1 MTSTTINWIKDIQ
14 DFIDMKTYLPN
25 GTFLVDNPGHSV
37 RKWEEFLQQKF
48 NISWNVVATE
58 FTKRPIHTIS
68 STKIESYYDYK
79 ILGGK
84 YFMYG
89 CDTIIVLFPDSG
101 LRMKTGLN
109 FIKTIPY
116 LYQIYQN
123 NFTERFI
130 RLPYY
135 DYTINYKYQG
145 PLLFVSNAD
154 LDSLVY
160 SPLIRESKLSE
171 TGSDSWDQDES
182 QRYDQDNLGDSLK
195 SSMKYI

>member
-1 MTSTTINWIKDIQ
+1 MTSTTINWTKDIQ
-14 DFIDMKTYLPN
+14 DFIDMKIYLSN
-25 GTFLVDNPGHSV
+25 GDEHHNPGHPV

-135 DYTINYKYQG
+135 DYTMSYKYQG

-160 SPLIRESKLSE
+160 SPLIRESKLS
-171 TGSDSWDQDES
+171 GSSVAWDDEES